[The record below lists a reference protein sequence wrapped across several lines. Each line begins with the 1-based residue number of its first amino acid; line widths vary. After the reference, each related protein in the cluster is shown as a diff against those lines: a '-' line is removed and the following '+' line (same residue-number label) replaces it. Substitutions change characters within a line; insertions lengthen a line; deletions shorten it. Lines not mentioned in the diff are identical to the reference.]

1 MKKDE
6 LFLKRV
12 QSELLAELGNIAKL
26 MHEYSDFLSKYTGR
40 MDAHLLRAKAS
51 FMADFYMGVE
61 KLFRIIVEELNGG
74 TPRGEGW
81 HKRLLH
87 AMSLE
92 IKGLRP
98 PVISQKL
105 YADLLKFLGFR
116 HVVRQAY
123 GFQLDEKKLDELEE
137 IFPRTWKRF
146 AREIKQFCTFLKGKS
161 GRQST

>member
-6 LFLKRV
+6 LFLKRIKTEIL
-12 QSELLAELGNIAKL
+12 SELEQVAHL
-26 MHEYSDFLSKYTGR
+26 MDEYSDFISKYSGH
-40 MDAHLLRAKAS
+40 MDVYLLRVKAS

-61 KLFRIIVEELNGG
+61 KVFRLIVEELNGG

-92 IKGLRP
+92 IKGIRP
-98 PVISQKL
+98 SVISIEL
-105 YADLLKFLGFR
+105 YQDLLKFLGFR

-123 GFQLDEKKLDELEE
+123 GFQLEENRLEELEK
-137 IFPRTWKRF
+137 IFQKTFKKF
-146 AREIKQFCTFLKGKS
+146 YREIKKFCNFLEGNRK
-161 GRQST
+161 